1 VIPASLTSPEWTPAE
16 DAILRDAY
24 ARGGIRAAAASLP
37 ARSTHA
43 LYRRAN
49 RLGLKRRA
57 VWSPKEDEELREL
70 WAEGLSLP
78 TICSRLGRSQ
88 YGVYWH
94 AYKLG
99 LTSDVPPGFESLH
112 DAAKRTGYDTKTLEK
127 ILAWAGK
134 KVRVSRSRPRPE
146 KPAYRYKMV
155 VAGSVRCH
163 ASSASSTEI
172 QSTAARRLGVNA
184 DRFRERL
191 AKVGVTSPGWKKHLR
206 VTPEQVAAANAVARP
221 RRLRELGAGG
231 AA

>member
-1 VIPASLTSPEWTPAE
+1 LIPASLTSPEWTPGE
-16 DAILRDAY
+16 DAILVGTY
-24 ARGGIRAAAASLP
+24 GRGGIKAAAAALP

-43 LYRRAN
+43 IYRRAN

-57 VWSPKEDEELREL
+57 VWTPREDEELREL

-134 KVRVSRSRPRPE
+134 KVRVSRARPRPG

-155 VAGSVRCH
+155 DWISVDDALEAWHR
-163 ASSASSTEI
+163 TEPAT
-172 QSTAARRLGVNA
+172 TAARRLGVNA